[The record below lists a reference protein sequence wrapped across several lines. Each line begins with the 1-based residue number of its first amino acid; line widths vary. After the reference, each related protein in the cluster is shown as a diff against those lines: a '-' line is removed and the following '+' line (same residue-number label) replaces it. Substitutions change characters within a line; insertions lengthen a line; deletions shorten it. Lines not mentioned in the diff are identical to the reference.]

1 MSRTQWYC
9 LTAVLAVVLGLFCGP
24 GRADAGTTTAPAVA
38 GMTAPATAHP
48 ADPDV
53 RAGAHLTEPDVR
65 VATRSTGPAVP
76 AAAHLAGPDVQVA
89 AHPADPDAPVAASDS
104 DRRPTPGCGRT
115 RKHDDTPALPGRS
128 HSAYDQAPGLAGWG
142 LPVAVGE
149 AAARP
154 PARLG
159 QRAPVAA
166 APTPVELS
174 VLRV

>member
-1 MSRTQWYC
+1 MSRTQWCC

-24 GRADAGTTTAPAVA
+24 GRADAGSTTAPVAA
-38 GMTAPATAHP
+38 GMT
-48 ADPDV
+48 
-53 RAGAHLTEPDVR
+53 
-65 VATRSTGPAVP
+65 VP
-76 AAAHLAGPDVQVA
+76 AAAHPAGPDVQVA
-89 AHPADPDAPVAASDS
+89 APDS

-115 RKHDDTPALPGRS
+115 RKHDDAPALPGRS
-128 HSAYDQAPGLAGWG
+128 RSAYDQVPGLTGWG
-142 LPVAVGE
+142 LP
-149 AAARP
+149 AATGQAPARP